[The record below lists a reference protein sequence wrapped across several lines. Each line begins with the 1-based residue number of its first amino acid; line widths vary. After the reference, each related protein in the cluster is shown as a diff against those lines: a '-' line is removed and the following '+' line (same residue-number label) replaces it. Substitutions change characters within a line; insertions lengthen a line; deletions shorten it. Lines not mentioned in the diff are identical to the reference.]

1 MNEISYGRVIEAYKF
16 FCKTKN
22 FDRRKIDLKF
32 VDPKFLNANVGV
44 EDIYNG
50 NETIA
55 AVDSPVGNRKKYR
68 MYISN
73 RDGLSGDDLV
83 ESVAH
88 ELVHVEQMMNGRLVA
103 EVDNNNNPIS
113 FVFEGVKYDRYKN
126 HGDYYRSPWEV
137 EARVVSREWVVEFNR
152 YMRDKRKVKV
162 VKKLV

>member
-1 MNEISYGRVIEAYKF
+1 MNDVAYNRVIEAYRY
-16 FCKTKN
+16 FCKSKG
-22 FDRRKIDLKF
+22 FDRRKIELKF

-44 EDIYNG
+44 EDIYDG

-55 AVDSPVGNRKKYR
+55 GVDSPVGKRKKYR

-73 RDGLSGDDLV
+73 RVGLSGDDLV
-83 ESVAH
+83 EGVAH
-88 ELVHVEQMMNGRLVA
+88 ELVHVDQMMNGRLVA
-103 EVDNNNNPIS
+103 EVDGNNNPIS
-113 FVFEGVKYDRYKN
+113 FVFEGVKYDRYKT

-137 EARVVSREWVVEFNR
+137 EARVTSREWVVEFNR